1 MKVMMGWIMLFAAAG
16 AIVKKILLGREV
28 QRAMSWPR
36 ADGEITKSKI
46 VMKDSQAGMNSPNK
60 TFKAEVTYKYTAG
73 KRSYRNSRICVGGQL
88 QLSLRGKAEDYCERY
103 PVGQTV
109 SVYYDPDNPSDSCLE
124 RTEETSIMYLAIAVV
139 FAIVGF
145 VFITGA

>member
-1 MKVMMGWIMLFAAAG
+1 MKVMMGWVMLVAAAA

-28 QRAMSWPR
+28 QRVMSWPR

-46 VMKDSQAGMNSPNK
+46 VMDDSQSGMNSPNK

-109 SVYYDPDNPSDSCLE
+109 SVFYDPDNPSDSCLE
-124 RTEETSIMYLAIAVV
+124 RKEETSGMYLLIGAL
-139 FAIVGF
+139 FAIIGIA
-145 VFITGA
+145 FISG